1 MATSKG
7 EEMSEITAPPFA
19 ERAAGANEAGRRRR
33 RVWVIATVVLA
44 VVVGAGVVGV
54 GGAVALGKIHRLEH
68 QRDGLRRD
76 KAALV
81 STKAQDEAALKAT
94 RSTLAE
100 TSAQVATMKAKVAQA
115 QAAVKQA
122 QDAAS
127 GQYVQGYSAGSND
140 SYNNGYTSGY
150 NSGYNDGYNQGFTDG
165 YGG

>member
-1 MATSKG
+1 
-7 EEMSEITAPPFA
+7 MSEVSAPPFA
-19 ERAAGANEAGRRRR
+19 ERTAGASKAGRGRR
-33 RVWVIATVVLA
+33 RVWVIATIALA
-44 VVVGAGVVGV
+44 VVVVGGAVGV
-54 GGAVALGKIHRLEH
+54 GGWFALGKIHRLEH
-68 QRDGLRRD
+68 QRNGLRQD
-76 KAALV
+76 KAALL
-81 STKAQDEAALKAT
+81 STKAHDEAALKAT

-122 QDAAS
+122 QVAAS

-140 SYNNGYTSGY
+140 SYNNGYSSGY